1 MQKNNINKT
10 IPEPLMFIHTIS
22 TPITSTSSKNY
33 FDSRDNI
40 SKTINASKKDTIDLL
55 LMNKIKNVVQMYKQG
70 KSISCLIETKNNYSI
85 EGVPFQIEQDTLLI
99 KNNNQE
105 IVNIKLKEINDI
117 VILKI

>member
-22 TPITSTSSKNY
+22 TPITTTSSKNY

-40 SKTINASKKDTIDLL
+40 SKTINISNKNTIDIM
-55 LMNKIKNVVQMYKQG
+55 LMNKINNIVQMYKQG
-70 KSISCLIETKNNYSI
+70 TGVPCLIETKNNYSI
-85 EGVPFQIEQDTLLI
+85 EGIPFQIEQDVLQI
-99 KNNNQE
+99 NNNNE
-105 IVNIKLKEINDI
+105 IINIRLKEINDI